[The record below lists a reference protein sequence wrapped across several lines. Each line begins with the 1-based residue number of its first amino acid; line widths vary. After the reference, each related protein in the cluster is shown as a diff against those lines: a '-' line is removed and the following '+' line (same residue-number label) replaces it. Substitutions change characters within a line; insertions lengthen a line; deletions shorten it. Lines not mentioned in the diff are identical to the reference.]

1 MGHRTARRVLA
12 VVLGAAAGLVVLL
25 AGALIT
31 GLISVVV
38 TSGVSMNP
46 VYYQGDL
53 VVVARADS
61 YQVGEIVGYS
71 IPGKNFVALHRIT
84 GEDADG
90 FVMKGDNNQSIDPY
104 HPNSSQIV
112 GHAVLHIPQ
121 VGRWFQILT
130 SPVALAVAAFALTV
144 FGGTT
149 IRTRRRKKRAAMA
162 QRAPRPNSVTQSV
175 LAMPRNLQIAVA
187 VAGVAGLLGV
197 VLAAVA
203 WTRSSEQ
210 IASSS
215 SKESRQMNFSYT
227 AEVPPSPAYDGT
239 TVHSPE
245 PVFRKL
251 TNTVD
256 VHLSY
261 QGVPGTIAV
270 DAELSTPSGWHSTVP
285 LAPPA
290 TFTADEYL
298 SSVTLDTELV
308 GRARA
313 GRGGRD
319 RLARRP
325 ASPSTS
331 LPRWAAPT
339 GTTSAQAHAR
349 SASR

>member
-1 MGHRTARRVLA
+1 MTHRPARLA
-12 VVLGAAAGLVVLL
+12 LKALLIVAGVIGALL
-25 AGALIT
+25 AGAIAT

-227 AEVPPSPAYDGT
+227 AEVPPSPA
-239 TVHSPE
+239 V
-245 PVFRKL
+245 
-251 TNTVD
+251 
-256 VHLSY
+256 
-261 QGVPGTIAV
+261 
-270 DAELSTPSGWHSTVP
+270 
-285 LAPPA
+285 
-290 TFTADEYL
+290 
-298 SSVTLDTELV
+298 
-308 GRARA
+308 
-313 GRGGRD
+313 
-319 RLARRP
+319 
-325 ASPSTS
+325 
-331 LPRWAAPT
+331 
-339 GTTSAQAHAR
+339 
-349 SASR
+349 